1 MRIPLSEREA
11 CDAFLSAISDS
22 AFHCDVYWERECH
35 STMDEAKLLVRE
47 GVNLPFLYGIDAQLG
62 GRGRKGHSWGH
73 AVGGLAVTIAL
84 DSFAHAR
91 ECTGLSLVVGVSLV
105 TLLQRHGISSRLK
118 WPNDLL
124 EAKSMGKIG
133 GILIE
138 LVEHE
143 GRYVPLVGI
152 GMNIGS
158 VPEDVPEAAGLSLSL
173 GNTACAGLVM
183 AELLAYNARFRK
195 EGIASIE
202 SEFMDCAAFLEE
214 SVEFFVGEVRH
225 QGVLKGINSE
235 GWLLVEEDGKE
246 NAYHTAEYLRRIAH
260 VTSI

>member
-1 MRIPLSEREA
+1 MRVPLSEREA
-11 CDAFLSAISDS
+11 SEGFLSAIPDS
-22 AFHCDVYWERECH
+22 TVHCDVYWERECH

-47 GVNLPFLYGIDAQLG
+47 GASLPFLYGVDAQLG

-73 AVGGLAVTIAL
+73 SAGGLAITIAL

-91 ECTGLSLVVGVSLV
+91 DCTGLSLVVGVSLV
-105 TLLQRHGISSRLK
+105 TLLDRYGISSRLK

-124 EAKSMGKIG
+124 EDESMGKIG

-138 LVEHE
+138 LAECE
-143 GRYVPLVGI
+143 GRYIPLVGI

-158 VPEDVPEAAGLSLSL
+158 APEGVPEAAGVALPVSNAL
-173 GNTACAGLVM
+173 CAGLVA
-183 AELLAYNARFRK
+183 AELLAYDARFRR

-202 SEFMDCAAFLEE
+202 SEFMDCVAFLEE
-214 SVEFFVGEVRH
+214 PVEFFVGEVRH
-225 QGVLKGINSE
+225 QGVFKGINAE

-246 NAYHTAEYLRRIAH
+246 NAYHTAEYLRRISH